1 MKKFSAVF
9 FLVFYFSLLSFP
21 QNQIEQNESSESENS
36 ESTDSKSKSIESESA
51 KKIKPTEKIESGEP
65 IEISESDFVRLSSIK
80 YVSPKGDENLK
91 KANEIFSQYQK
102 DIEKSS
108 RLKHIP
114 ENRRKESDFPA
125 ADFYVYKIPEDS
137 DEYLSSFTGL
147 SARLQISQ
155 GTLATVNSISSPS
168 VKKGADL
175 ILPVNQG
182 LFIAKNP
189 SSPLE
194 VLLKNEYSS
203 QILQNEENPVPQFK
217 IRGRIFYFLQDK
229 NFSGTDIAFFHDDS
243 MQLPLSKKILTS
255 PFGYRTSPI
264 SGKWTFHAGID
275 MAAPLGTEVFAC
287 KSGVV
292 SQTGFN
298 STYGN
303 FIIILHNKNKTSLY
317 AHLSKIISK
326 KGDRVSTGQTI
337 GLVGTTG
344 ASTGPHLHFEV
355 RENGNP
361 LDPGKLLKN

>member
-9 FLVFYFSLLSFP
+9 FLVFNFSLLQFAQS
-21 QNQIEQNESSESENS
+21 QAQTAEVSGLKSLE
-36 ESTDSKSKSIESESA
+36 SKSDESVKPRE
-51 KKIKPTEKIESGEP
+51 KIKSSAPT
-65 IEISESDFVRLSSIK
+65 EISESDFVRLSSIK

-108 RLKHIP
+108 HLKHIP

-147 SARLQISQ
+147 AARLQISQ

-182 LFIAKNP
+182 LFIAENP
-189 SSPLE
+189 SSSLE

-203 QILQNEENPVPQFK
+203 QISKDEENPVPKFK
-217 IRGRIFYFLQDK
+217 IRGRVFYFLQDK

-303 FIIILHNKNKTSLY
+303 FIIVLHNGNKTSLY

>member
-1 MKKFSAVF
+1 MIFVLCA
-9 FLVFYFSLLSFP
+9 FSLFSYAQGKAGVAELF
-21 QNQIEQNESSESENS
+21 ELSEN
-36 ESTDSKSKSIESESA
+36 
-51 KKIKPTEKIESGEP
+51 
-65 IEISESDFVRLSSIK
+65 DFVRLLSIK
-80 YVSPKGDENLK
+80 YVSPKGDDNLK
-91 KANEIFSQYQK
+91 KANEIFSRYQK
-102 DIEKSS
+102 DIEKAS

-114 ENRRKESDFPA
+114 ENRRKESDFPSSN
-125 ADFYVYKIPEDS
+125 FYIYTVPEDS

-147 SARLQISQ
+147 AARLQISQ
-155 GTLATVNSISSPS
+155 GTLATVNSISSPAI
-168 VKKGADL
+168 KKEDDL

-182 LFIAKNP
+182 LFIAETP
-189 SSPLE
+189 SSSLE
-194 VLLKNEYSS
+194 VLLKNEYAS
-203 QILQNEENPVPQFK
+203 QISDSGNSAPQFK
-217 IRGRIFYFLQDK
+217 IRGRVFYFLPDK

-275 MAAPLGTEVFAC
+275 MAAPLGTQVYAC

-303 FIIILHNKNKTSLY
+303 FIIILHNGNKTSLY

-326 KGDRVSTGQTI
+326 KGERVSTGQTI

-361 LDPGKLLKN
+361 LDPGKLLKD